1 VAAGCWLQFSATP
14 PHSCERAAA
23 AASTC
28 RDFFLQPFNYARVQS
43 PLVQRTGELLRK
55 MWNPRRFRGA
65 VSPHEFMQVGH
76 AL

>member
-1 VAAGCWLQFSATP
+1 
-14 PHSCERAAA
+14 
-23 AASTC
+23 
-28 RDFFLQPFNYARVQS
+28 LQPFNYARVQS